1 MQAIDIFSKE
11 SASLEAGTSFLG
23 GQKDEK
29 TAPSLFDSILKD
41 SMTLNETTDG
51 KFQNSLSNTTKI
63 VSNTMEN
70 VTTMSTGSLLDK
82 MILETKDL
90 INENKVAEIV
100 NEDTLSQKS
109 VENSS
114 KFVDTLKDLIL
125 NDEVKN
131 IDKVETKEL
140 TNFETKIQNDSVT
153 SLLDKLVIDAKKD
166 ISTKDETQALI
177 SNLQS
182 VDSEIVS
189 EIKIDSKSQ
198 NDFVTSLL
206 DKLVIDAKKDISTKD
221 ETQALI
227 SNLQSLDSEIVTEK
241 KVETKITLLDK
252 LIYDA
257 KNIII
262 EDKNN
267 LKEQKIANTT
277 QEIVKSLD
285 KEIILTNVEQS
296 NIVLDG
302 SNKVI
307 NNNKISEKTEE
318 KVVVLNQNS
327 SIEVDSEKPK
337 SLMDALIQNSMK
349 KQEEFAS
356 KNIDLTATDLKSK
369 EVLSNIYLGEQKNQL
384 STQLNFNKTEALK
397 LLKDGATLEDIK
409 KGASILDLGL
419 DSIDIEKTVSLDEL
433 AKKNSIKDLADRKN
447 ILDSLLNEK
456 NIRSVDVRNLITKS
470 VEAGAALIDNTLN
483 VEEDKVVNVNS
494 PLSFNIQTKI
504 IGARQQMSNMMSD
517 IARQMYENY
526 KPPVTVFR
534 INLHPEHLGS
544 ISIMMKNERNSD
556 ISITMSVTS
565 QATLEALMENQS
577 LLRNSLV
584 KTFEEN
590 TKFNLDFSTG
600 ERNQDQNSQ
609 QKQEE
614 QKNQDEH
621 IDTQTILKLQE
632 ENKEIDDKFDYM

>member
-11 SASLEAGTSFLG
+11 GASLEGGTSFLG
-23 GQKDEK
+23 GQKEEK
-29 TAPSLFDSILKD
+29 TAPSFFDSLLKD
-41 SMTLNETTDG
+41 TMNLNEITDG
-51 KFQNSLSNTTKI
+51 KVQNFSPNTTKI
-63 VSNTMEN
+63 VSSTMEN
-70 VTTMSTGSLLDK
+70 VTTTVSTGSLLDK

-90 INENKVAEIV
+90 INENKVTEIL
-100 NEDTLSQKS
+100 NPDTLSQ
-109 VENSS
+109 NSS
-114 KFVDTLKDLIL
+114 KFVDTSKDLIL
-125 NDEVKN
+125 NDEIKN
-131 IDKVETKEL
+131 TDKVVTKKL
-140 TNFETKIQNDSVT
+140 TNVETKIQNDSVT

-166 ISTKDETQALI
+166 ISAKDETKALI

-182 VDSEIVS
+182 VDSEIVP
-189 EIKIDSKSQ
+189 
-198 NDFVTSLL
+198 
-206 DKLVIDAKKDISTKD
+206 
-221 ETQALI
+221 
-227 SNLQSLDSEIVTEK
+227 
-241 KVETKITLLDK
+241 ETKIETKTTLLDK
-252 LIYDA
+252 LIDDA

-267 LKEQKIANTT
+267 LKKQNIVNTSE
-277 QEIVKSLD
+277 EIVTSLD

-302 SNKVI
+302 FNKVI
-307 NNNKISEKTEE
+307 NNNEISKKTEE
-318 KVVVLNQNS
+318 KVVVLNQS
-327 SIEVDSEKPK
+327 TLIEVESEKPK

-369 EVLSNIYLGEQKNQL
+369 EILSNIYLGEQKNQL
-384 STQLNFNKTEALK
+384 NTQLNFNKTEALK

-419 DSIDIEKTVSLDEL
+419 DSVDIEKTVSLDEL
-433 AKKNSIKDLADRKN
+433 AKKNSIKDLTDRKN
-447 ILDSLLNEK
+447 ILDNLLNEK

-470 VEAGAALIDNTLN
+470 VEASAALIDNTLN
-483 VEEDKVVNVNS
+483 IEEDKVVNVNS

-577 LLRNSLV
+577 ILRNSLT

-590 TKFNLDFSTG
+590 TKFNLDFSSG

-614 QKNQDEH
+614 RRNQDEH

>member
-11 SASLEAGTSFLG
+11 GASLEGGTSFLG
-23 GQKDEK
+23 GQKEEK
-29 TAPSLFDSILKD
+29 TAPSFFDSLLKD
-41 SMTLNETTDG
+41 TMNLNEITDG
-51 KFQNSLSNTTKI
+51 KVQNFSPNTTKI
-63 VSNTMEN
+63 VSSTMEN
-70 VTTMSTGSLLDK
+70 VTTTVSTGSLLDK

-90 INENKVAEIV
+90 INENKVTEIL
-100 NEDTLSQKS
+100 NPDTLSQ
-109 VENSS
+109 NSS
-114 KFVDTLKDLIL
+114 KFVDTSKDLIL
-125 NDEVKN
+125 NDEIKN
-131 IDKVETKEL
+131 TDKVVTKKL
-140 TNFETKIQNDSVT
+140 TNVETKIQNDSVT

-166 ISTKDETQALI
+166 ISAKDETQALI

-182 VDSEIVS
+182 VDSEILP
-189 EIKIDSKSQ
+189 ETKIETKIQ
-198 NDFVTSLL
+198 NDSVTSLL
-206 DKLVIDAKKDISTKD
+206 NKLAIDAKKDISAKD
-221 ETQALI
+221 ETKALI
-227 SNLQSLDSEIVTEK
+227 SNLQSVDSEIVP
-241 KVETKITLLDK
+241 ETKIETKTTLLDK
-252 LIYDA
+252 LIDDA

-267 LKEQKIANTT
+267 LKKQNIVNTSE
-277 QEIVKSLD
+277 EIVTSLD

-302 SNKVI
+302 FNKVI
-307 NNNKISEKTEE
+307 NNNEISKKTEE
-318 KVVVLNQNS
+318 KVVVLNQS
-327 SIEVDSEKPK
+327 TLIEVESEKPK

-419 DSIDIEKTVSLDEL
+419 DSVDIEKTVSLDEL

-470 VEAGAALIDNTLN
+470 VEASAALIDNTLN
-483 VEEDKVVNVNS
+483 IEEDKVVNVNS

-577 LLRNSLV
+577 ILRNSLT

-590 TKFNLDFSTG
+590 TKFNLDFSSG

-614 QKNQDEH
+614 RRNQDEH

>member
-11 SASLEAGTSFLG
+11 GASLEGGTSFLG
-23 GQKDEK
+23 GQKEEK
-29 TAPSLFDSILKD
+29 TAPSFFDSLLKD
-41 SMTLNETTDG
+41 TMNLNEITDG
-51 KFQNSLSNTTKI
+51 KVQNFSPNTTKI
-63 VSNTMEN
+63 VSSTMEN
-70 VTTMSTGSLLDK
+70 VTTTVSTGSLLDK

-90 INENKVAEIV
+90 INENKVTEIL
-100 NEDTLSQKS
+100 NPDTLSQ
-109 VENSS
+109 NSS
-114 KFVDTLKDLIL
+114 KFVDTSKDLIL
-125 NDEVKN
+125 NDEIKN
-131 IDKVETKEL
+131 TDKVVTKKL
-140 TNFETKIQNDSVT
+140 TNVETKIQNDSVT

-166 ISTKDETQALI
+166 ISAKDETKALISNLQSVDSEILPETKIETKIQNDSVTSLLNKLAIDAKKDISAKDETKALI

-182 VDSEIVS
+182 VDSEIVP
-189 EIKIDSKSQ
+189 
-198 NDFVTSLL
+198 
-206 DKLVIDAKKDISTKD
+206 
-221 ETQALI
+221 
-227 SNLQSLDSEIVTEK
+227 
-241 KVETKITLLDK
+241 ETKIETKTTLLDK
-252 LIYDA
+252 LIDDA

-267 LKEQKIANTT
+267 LKKQNIVNTSE
-277 QEIVKSLD
+277 EIVTSLD

-302 SNKVI
+302 FNKVI
-307 NNNKISEKTEE
+307 NNNEISKKTEE
-318 KVVVLNQNS
+318 KVVVLNQS
-327 SIEVDSEKPK
+327 TLIEVESEKPK

-369 EVLSNIYLGEQKNQL
+369 EILSNIYLGEQKNQL
-384 STQLNFNKTEALK
+384 NTQLNFNKTEALK

-419 DSIDIEKTVSLDEL
+419 DSVDIEKTVSLDEL
-433 AKKNSIKDLADRKN
+433 AKKNSIKDLTDRKN
-447 ILDSLLNEK
+447 ILDNLLNEK

-470 VEAGAALIDNTLN
+470 VEASAALIDNTLN
-483 VEEDKVVNVNS
+483 IEEDKVVNVNS

-577 LLRNSLV
+577 ILRNSLT

-590 TKFNLDFSTG
+590 TKFNLDFSSG

-614 QKNQDEH
+614 RRNQDEH

>member
-11 SASLEAGTSFLG
+11 GASLEGGTSFLG
-23 GQKDEK
+23 GQKEEK
-29 TAPSLFDSILKD
+29 TAPSFFDSLLKD
-41 SMTLNETTDG
+41 TMNLNEITDG
-51 KFQNSLSNTTKI
+51 KVQNFSPNTTKI
-63 VSNTMEN
+63 VSSTMEN
-70 VTTMSTGSLLDK
+70 VTTTVSTGSLLDK

-90 INENKVAEIV
+90 INENKVTEIL
-100 NEDTLSQKS
+100 NPDTLSQ
-109 VENSS
+109 NSS
-114 KFVDTLKDLIL
+114 KFVDTSKDLIL
-125 NDEVKN
+125 NDEIKN
-131 IDKVETKEL
+131 TDKVVTKKL
-140 TNFETKIQNDSVT
+140 TNVETKIQNDSVT

-166 ISTKDETQALI
+166 ISAKDETQALI

-182 VDSEIVS
+182 VDSEILP
-189 EIKIDSKSQ
+189 ETKIETKIQ
-198 NDFVTSLL
+198 NDSVTSLL
-206 DKLVIDAKKDISTKD
+206 NKLAIDAKKDISAKD
-221 ETQALI
+221 ETKALI
-227 SNLQSLDSEIVTEK
+227 SNLQSVDSEIVP
-241 KVETKITLLDK
+241 ETKIETKTTLLDK
-252 LIYDA
+252 LIDDA

-267 LKEQKIANTT
+267 LKKQNIVNTSE
-277 QEIVKSLD
+277 EIVTSLD

-302 SNKVI
+302 FNKVI
-307 NNNKISEKTEE
+307 NNNEISKKTEE
-318 KVVVLNQNS
+318 KVVVLNQS
-327 SIEVDSEKPK
+327 TLIEVESEKPK

-369 EVLSNIYLGEQKNQL
+369 EILSNIYLGEQKNQL
-384 STQLNFNKTEALK
+384 NTQLNFNKTEALK

-419 DSIDIEKTVSLDEL
+419 DSVDIEKTVSLDEL
-433 AKKNSIKDLADRKN
+433 AKKNSIKDLTDRKN
-447 ILDSLLNEK
+447 ILDNLLNEK

-470 VEAGAALIDNTLN
+470 VEASAALIDNTLN
-483 VEEDKVVNVNS
+483 IEEDKVVNVNS

-577 LLRNSLV
+577 ILRNSLT

-590 TKFNLDFSTG
+590 TKFNLDFSSG

-614 QKNQDEH
+614 RRNQDEH

>member
-182 VDSEIVS
+182 
-189 EIKIDSKSQ
+189 
-198 NDFVTSLL
+198 
-206 DKLVIDAKKDISTKD
+206 
-221 ETQALI
+221 
-227 SNLQSLDSEIVTEK
+227 LDSEIVTEK

-285 KEIILTNVEQS
+285 KEIILTNIEQS

-544 ISIMMKNERNSD
+544 IFIMMKNERNSD

>member
-11 SASLEAGTSFLG
+11 GASLEGGTSFLG
-23 GQKDEK
+23 GQKEEK
-29 TAPSLFDSILKD
+29 TAPSFFDSLLKD
-41 SMTLNETTDG
+41 TMNLNEITDG
-51 KFQNSLSNTTKI
+51 KVQNFSPNTTKI
-63 VSNTMEN
+63 VSSTMEN
-70 VTTMSTGSLLDK
+70 VTTTVSTGSLLDK

-90 INENKVAEIV
+90 INENKVTEIL
-100 NEDTLSQKS
+100 NPDTLSQ
-109 VENSS
+109 NNS
-114 KFVDTLKDLIL
+114 KFVDTSKDLIL
-125 NDEVKN
+125 NDEIKN
-131 IDKVETKEL
+131 TDKVVTKKL
-140 TNFETKIQNDSVT
+140 TNVETKIQNDSVT

-166 ISTKDETQALI
+166 ISAKDETQALI

-182 VDSEIVS
+182 VDSEILP
-189 EIKIDSKSQ
+189 ETKIETKIQ
-198 NDFVTSLL
+198 NDSVTSLL
-206 DKLVIDAKKDISTKD
+206 NKLAIDAKKDISAKD
-221 ETQALI
+221 ETKALI
-227 SNLQSLDSEIVTEK
+227 SNLQSVDSEIVP
-241 KVETKITLLDK
+241 ETKIETKTTLLDK
-252 LIYDA
+252 LIDDA

-267 LKEQKIANTT
+267 LKKQNIVNTSE
-277 QEIVKSLD
+277 EIVTSLD

-307 NNNKISEKTEE
+307 NNNEISKKTEE
-318 KVVVLNQNS
+318 KVVVLNQSNP
-327 SIEVDSEKPK
+327 IEIESEKPK

-384 STQLNFNKTEALK
+384 NTQLNFNKIEALK

-419 DSIDIEKTVSLDEL
+419 DSVDIEKTVSLDEL
-433 AKKNSIKDLADRKN
+433 AKKNSIKDLTDRKN
-447 ILDSLLNEK
+447 ILDNLLNEK

-470 VEAGAALIDNTLN
+470 VEASAALIDNTLN
-483 VEEDKVVNVNS
+483 IEEDKVVNVNS

-577 LLRNSLV
+577 ILRNSLT

-590 TKFNLDFSTG
+590 TKFNLDFSSG

-614 QKNQDEH
+614 RRNQDEH

>member
-11 SASLEAGTSFLG
+11 GASLEGGTSFLG
-23 GQKDEK
+23 GQKEEK
-29 TAPSLFDSILKD
+29 TAPSFFDSLLKD
-41 SMTLNETTDG
+41 TMNLNEITDG
-51 KFQNSLSNTTKI
+51 KVQNFSPNTTKI
-63 VSNTMEN
+63 VSSTMEN
-70 VTTMSTGSLLDK
+70 VTTTVSTGSLLDK

-90 INENKVAEIV
+90 INENKVTEIL
-100 NEDTLSQKS
+100 NPDTLSQ
-109 VENSS
+109 NSS
-114 KFVDTLKDLIL
+114 KFVDTSKDLIL
-125 NDEVKN
+125 NDEIKN
-131 IDKVETKEL
+131 TDKVVTKKL
-140 TNFETKIQNDSVT
+140 TNVETKIQNDSVT

-166 ISTKDETQALI
+166 ISAKDETQALI

-182 VDSEIVS
+182 VDSEILP
-189 EIKIDSKSQ
+189 ETKIETKIQ
-198 NDFVTSLL
+198 NDSVTSLL
-206 DKLVIDAKKDISTKD
+206 NKLAIDAKKDISAKD
-221 ETQALI
+221 ETKALI
-227 SNLQSLDSEIVTEK
+227 SNLQSVDSEIVP
-241 KVETKITLLDK
+241 ETKIETKTTLLDK
-252 LIYDA
+252 LIDDA

-267 LKEQKIANTT
+267 LKKQNIVNTSE
-277 QEIVKSLD
+277 EIVTSLD

-302 SNKVI
+302 FNKVI
-307 NNNKISEKTEE
+307 NNNEISKKTEE
-318 KVVVLNQNS
+318 KVVVLNQS
-327 SIEVDSEKPK
+327 TLIEVESEKPK

-369 EVLSNIYLGEQKNQL
+369 EILSNIYLGEQKNQL
-384 STQLNFNKTEALK
+384 NTQLNFNKTEALK

-419 DSIDIEKTVSLDEL
+419 DSVDIEKTVSLDEL
-433 AKKNSIKDLADRKN
+433 AKKNSIKDLTDRKN
-447 ILDSLLNEK
+447 ILDNLLNEK

-470 VEAGAALIDNTLN
+470 VEASAALIDNTLN
-483 VEEDKVVNVNS
+483 VEEDKVISVNS

-590 TKFNLDFSTG
+590 TKFNLDFSSG

-614 QKNQDEH
+614 RRNQDEH